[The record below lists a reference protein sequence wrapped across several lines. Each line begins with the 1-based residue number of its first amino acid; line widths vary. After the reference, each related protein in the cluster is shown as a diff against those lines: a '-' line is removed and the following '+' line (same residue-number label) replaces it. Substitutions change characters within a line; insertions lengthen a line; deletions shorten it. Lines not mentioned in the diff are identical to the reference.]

1 MLSKSWLKSYFRRP
15 EKILLQTDVK
25 SQVVALRDLALLSC
39 KTGKSLFF
47 AGDWAIASIASHA
60 AT

>member
-1 MLSKSWLKSYFRRP
+1 MLSKSWLKNYFQRP
-15 EKILLQTDVK
+15 EKTLLQTNVN
-25 SQVVALRDLALLSC
+25 SQVVALRDLALLSR

-47 AGDWAIASIASHA
+47 AGNEAIASIASHA